1 MVFLNIIPKPAK
13 HYLGRHC
20 VYCGWRFI
28 PNGKYNDKCQD
39 CQNLSY
45 ALMRCNIEHIFRP
58 NVAKVIKEKYTMREK
73 VVDIFRNIE
82 QRVIEKQIWHEE
94 GRKPIMVMRLSDLK
108 DILESEKRRLEE

>member
-1 MVFLNIIPKPAK
+1 MVFLNIIPKPDK
-13 HYLGRHC
+13 HYIKRWC
-20 VYCGWRFI
+20 MYCGSRFT
-28 PNGKYNDKCQD
+28 PNGKFNEICKD

-45 ALMRCNIEHIFRP
+45 VLGRCNIEHIFRP
-58 NVAKVIKEKYTMREK
+58 TIAKVIKEKYTMREK

-94 GRKPIMVMRLSDLK
+94 GKKPIMVMRLSDLK